1 METAVL
7 SAVLRT
13 LGPKLYAFLRDGHDL
28 LRRDLERDVHYIR
41 NELAMI
47 AAAIEEH
54 DRRPPPAAGDVRSAW
69 IRGVRDLAC
78 DMEDCVDRFV
88 HRATGHGLAS
98 MGARAKFAAVI
109 QELRRKSEELS
120 RLRASYA
127 AAAGEP
133 SCWVATGSS
142 ALTLPASSSEAHTLA
157 SNIVG
162 MDGPRDEIL
171 ELIGETQGQLKV
183 ISIIGFGGLGKTL
196 LARQIYESDAV
207 AAQFHPR
214 IWPNSCKA
222 DVSSSLW
229 DAQSCATTW
238 QPPGHVIKACLLYLG
253 IFPSG
258 HPVRRKTL
266 IRRWSA
272 EGFVGA
278 DHHRSS
284 LDVAID
290 SFEEL
295 VNRSIIQPVDV
306 SSNTEVKTC
315 QTHGMMLEFILHKSI
330 CDNFITF
337 LYGQARLPDK
347 IRCVSIQQNSGSKTR
362 VDSDIDL
369 SLVRSLTIFGKAHKS
384 FLNFS
389 RYKLLR
395 VLDLEE
401 CDELEDEH
409 LKKICKRLLLKY
421 LSLGRG
427 ITVLPKEIAKL
438 KFLETLDLRRTVI
451 KFLPIQ
457 VLELPCLIHLFG
469 VFKLQDADQQMRKLK
484 SFLTEKSKLET
495 LAGFVTDRCQTFPQL
510 MKHMTNL
517 AKVKIWCENTAD
529 ASSSSNS
536 DVHLSEAI
544 QEFIQRG
551 TDVND
556 VRSLS
561 LDVGECSQEFLNF
574 SLGDSCY
581 LSSLKL
587 KGNKICRLPP
597 FVTSLAVLT
606 DLCLSSS
613 DRLSSDVLAAL
624 SNVRALRYL
633 KLIARHL
640 DRFVIERGD
649 LQSLRRLHIVVV
661 SMTTMSKQQPEIQ
674 EGALPNL
681 ESFHLLCK
689 DLDGPCGHGGIR
701 IDSLGLGCLREI
713 VLDDGVRET
722 AKEQWKDAARR
733 HPKRPKVVFVG
744 AGDVVD
750 RRRVGAAA
758 AAAPAAGESNSA
770 MAPAAVASVVAAG
783 DVKRPAREESD
794 ISAALASLP
803 AKMAR
808 LLGAA
813 SIHQSSGT
821 QGELSC
827 GGNGA
832 SQRHFS

>member
-1 METAVL
+1 MEILQQLGMPVHHCHASNLVVNLRNCLESKRFFVVIDDMQREYWNSSFRNGFPSDTGL
-7 SAVLRT
+7 SSIVIVTMAIQSIANACSSRNSHVYVMRT
-13 LGPKLYAFLRDGHDL
+13 L
-28 LRRDLERDVHYIR
+28 
-41 NELAMI
+41 N
-47 AAAIEEH
+47 EEH
-54 DRRPPPAAGDVRSAW
+54 SRQLFLKEASWKDYPPG
-69 IRGVRDLAC
+69 
-78 DMEDCVDRFV
+78 
-88 HRATGHGLAS
+88 
-98 MGARAKFAAVI
+98 
-109 QELRRKSEELS
+109 
-120 RLRASYA
+120 
-127 AAAGEP
+127 
-133 SCWVATGSS
+133 
-142 ALTLPASSSEAHTLA
+142 SEAILKKCDGLPLALVTTAQFLQSRCQQQPLGCAKLCDNLGKHLVTEDTLA
-157 SNIVG
+157 RMKRV
-162 MDGPRDEIL
+162 L
-171 ELIGETQGQLKV
+171 V
-183 ISIIGFGGLGKTL
+183 HH
-196 LARQIYESDAV
+196 Y
-207 AAQFHPR
+207 
-214 IWPNSCKA
+214 
-222 DVSSSLW
+222 SSL
-229 DAQSCATTW
+229 
-238 QPPGHVIKACLLYLG
+238 PGHVIKACLLYLG